1 MFIVRSGEEQVVGSG
16 KVLLTGISKVKLKAV
31 GSDIDTLTTELGYEN
46 AKEGKP
52 AADTSADGN
61 RRVRIDFWLENEK
74 NAVWKESFFIEE
86 AERSDTAKVKTE
98 FVNSVG
104 QFAYGNEAGDDPSTF
119 YNWYNETGIRKSF
132 RGEKEFV
139 EFIRTLANLKTGKDG
154 DVININWTKLF
165 AGDLSDLKKMQKD
178 LEKAGNT
185 VQVLLTVRSVADDKG
200 MNYYQSMYRK
210 TYARPYEN
218 ASVKFQKALS
228 DAYGAIK
235 DDQTYQNSLEL
246 KMFNPT
252 EVRTPVEAVPSSAV
266 ATSPWD

>member
-1 MFIVRSGEEQVVGSG
+1 MFTVRSGEEQVVGSG

-86 AERSDTAKVKTE
+86 TPRTNTDKTKSE

-104 QFAYGNEAGDDPSTF
+104 QFAFGADNDTPPSYT
-119 YNWYNETGIRKSF
+119 WYNETGVRRSY
-132 RGEKEFV
+132 RGEVEFV

-185 VQVLLTVRSVADDKG
+185 VQVLLTVRSVAGDKG

-246 KMFNPT
+246 KVFNPT